1 MVKKKLMDIT
11 INNFKL
17 TVGSVYGPN
26 INENITVFDDLLNG
40 LSEMDLTNTV
50 LGGDWNCTWDSRNVE
65 LNIDCL
71 NMVSIPSKR
80 RSEKLINICNQKKLT
95 DPFRCLFPNKREFTY
110 VPAALEHD
118 NR

>member
-1 MVKKKLMDIT
+1 MDIT

-26 INENITVFDDLLNG
+26 INENITVFNDLLNG

-80 RSEKLINICNQKKLT
+80 RSEKLINICNQKK
-95 DPFRCLFPNKREFTY
+95 FNSIQ
-110 VPAALEHD
+110 
-118 NR
+118 